1 MLGEQRL
8 WPSAAIASLAET
20 LAFIDSADAGSVRG
34 SVWAGAKESFMPTTT
49 AKTHQDVVDRA
60 SEERSEPVGRAQR
73 SSPVQ
78 RRAPLRQELVDRAL
92 DESSLRRAI
101 GELSGAEQIPD
112 EVIDGLLAGAR
123 TEEEIAGPG
132 GLLAQLTK
140 RLIERALEVELTEHL
155 GYEPHAE
162 PPGGTGNTRNG
173 ATSKTLAT
181 EHGQVEIKAPRDR
194 DSSFAPKIV
203 RKRQRR
209 FVGFD
214 DKILALYSRGL
225 STRDI
230 EAHLQEIYG
239 VKVGRE
245 LISKVTDAVMDD
257 VREWAKR
264 PLEDVYPVVFLDA
277 LVLKIR
283 EGGSVQ
289 RKACYLALGV
299 TVSGEREVLGMWF
312 QDTEGAKFWMQVL
325 SDLKQRGVQDILIC
339 CVDGLKGFPEAI
351 EAIFPQTTVQTCVV
365 HLIRHS
371 LKYVPR
377 REREQVARD
386 LKPIYSAIDADQAQE
401 ALERFDDKWGQRFPV
416 ITKAWLDAWEHV
428 IPFLAFPAEVRRVIY
443 TTNAIEALNRQL
455 RKAIKTKGHFPSE
468 DAARKLIYLALTNA
482 TPQWTRCRNWTIAL
496 LAFKIHFGDRL
507 PDITE

>member
-1 MLGEQRL
+1 MPSTKEKFFESASDPHPYGAGGEPPGEPTAPALEGRPHRGLSQE
-8 WPSAAIASLAET
+8 WV
-20 LAFIDSADAGSVRG
+20 DDA
-34 SVWAGAKESFMPTTT
+34 
-49 AKTHQDVVDRA
+49 VDRA
-60 SEERSEPVGRAQR
+60 RLRGMVEWPGGER
-73 SSPVQ
+73 
-78 RRAPLRQELVDRAL
+78 
-92 DESSLRRAI
+92 
-101 GELSGAEQIPD
+101 IPD
-112 EVIDGLLAGAR
+112 GVIDQLLAGAS

-140 RLIERALEVELTEHL
+140 RLVERAMEVELTDHL

-173 ATSKTLAT
+173 TSPKTLVT
-181 EHGQVEIKAPRDR
+181 EHGKVPLDAPRDR
-194 DSSFAPKIV
+194 NGSFEPKIV

-209 FVGFD
+209 FQGFD

-230 EAHLQEIYG
+230 EAHLEEIYG

-257 VREWAKR
+257 ARAWATR
-264 PLEDVYPVVFLDA
+264 PLEDVYPVIFLDA

-283 EGGSVQ
+283 ENGSVQ
-289 RKACYLALGV
+289 RRACYLALGI
-299 TVSGEREVLGMWF
+299 TLEGDRDVLGLWF
-312 QDTEGAKFWMQVL
+312 QETEGAKFWMQVL
-325 SDLKQRGVQDILIC
+325 SELKHRGVRDILIC

-351 EAIFPQTTVQTCVV
+351 EAIFPKTTVQTCIV

-371 LKYVPR
+371 LRYVPR

-386 LKPIYSAIDADQAQE
+386 LKPIYTALDADAAHVE
-401 ALERFDDKWGQRFPV
+401 LERFDEKWGERFPV
-416 ITKAWLDAWEHV
+416 ITQAWLNAWEYV
-428 IPFLAFPAEVRRVIY
+428 IPFLAFPPEVRRVIY

-455 RKAIKTKGHFPSE
+455 RKAIKTKGHFPNE
-468 DAARKLIYLALTNA
+468 DAARKLIYLAVDNA
-482 TPQWTRCRNWTIAL
+482 APAWTRTRNWTVAL

-507 PDITE
+507 PDAAN